1 MSGLKGGDSA
11 HFECTLVPV
20 GDPSMK
26 VEWFHNGAPLRHS
39 SRIKCISDFGFV
51 VMDLAYVQSEDSGEY
66 TCRATNKYG
75 SDSTSATL
83 SCVGRGGVFAD
94 SLQPQSLQRIS
105 ELEMAPQRPGA
116 PSAAVLEP
124 PKFTTQIA
132 DITAM
137 QEGHSAHFEAR
148 LTPVHDPDL
157 TVSDG
162 RVRS

>member
-1 MSGLKGGDSA
+1 M
-11 HFECTLVPV
+11 PV
-20 GDPSMK
+20 GDPNMK

-39 SRIKCISDFGFV
+39 SRIKCVSDFGFV

-75 SDSTSATL
+75 SDSTTATL
-83 SCVGRGGVFAD
+83 SCVGRGGVFLD
-94 SLQPQSLQRIS
+94 SLQPQSLQKIS
-105 ELEMAPQRPGA
+105 ELEMAPQQPGA
-116 PSAAVLEP
+116 PAAAALEP

-132 DITAM
+132 DISTM

-157 TVSDG
+157 TVSAQ
-162 RVRS
+162 RWAQT